1 MMIVNKWMALVL
13 MIVTFAP
20 IAWIMYNDSKTIK
33 ELRKSIDLLISQK
46 KSSEVR
52 LGQISEQLAPFINGF
67 PYDPKKAHFLGNPI
81 DYVVFDKDKIVFMEI
96 KSGKARLTKGQKD
109 IKDMIDAGKVVFET
123 MRIDGSEEQ

>member
-1 MMIVNKWMALVL
+1 MIADKWIILASLIFTVAPLVWV
-13 MIVTFAP
+13 I
-20 IAWIMYNDSKTIK
+20 YKDSKTIK
-33 ELRKSIDLLISQK
+33 ELRRSLDLLLSQK

-52 LGQISEQLAPFINGF
+52 LGQISEQLAPFIKGF

-81 DYVVFDKDKIVFMEI
+81 DYVIFDDNKVVFMEI

-123 MRIDGSEEQ
+123 MRIDGSEE

>member
-1 MMIVNKWMALVL
+1 MIADKWIILASLIFTVAPLVWV
-13 MIVTFAP
+13 I
-20 IAWIMYNDSKTIK
+20 YKDSKTIK
-33 ELRKSIDLLISQK
+33 ELRRSLDLLLSQK

-52 LGQISEQLAPFINGF
+52 LGQISEQLAPFIKGF

-81 DYVVFDKDKIVFMEI
+81 DYVIFDDNKVVCMEI

-123 MRIDGSEEQ
+123 MRIDGSEEN

>member
-1 MMIVNKWMALVL
+1 MIADKWIILASLIFTVAPL
-13 MIVTFAP
+13 MWVI
-20 IAWIMYNDSKTIK
+20 YKDSKTIK
-33 ELRKSIDLLISQK
+33 ELRRSLDLLLSQK

-52 LGQISEQLAPFINGF
+52 LGQISEQLAPFIKGF

-81 DYVVFDKDKIVFMEI
+81 DYVIFDDNKVVFMEI

-123 MRIDGSEEQ
+123 MRIDGSEE